1 MYGPQAQAQPAQAA
15 ASTNSGA
22 LSNLLATAQQ
32 LANNQNVPPT
42 VRAQVNQILTTASQP
57 NNGAVLPQIQS
68 QGPNSI
74 N

>member
-1 MYGPQAQAQPAQAA
+1 MNGLQAQPAQAA

-22 LSNLLATAQQ
+22 LSNLLTNAQQ

-42 VRAQVNQILTTASQP
+42 IRAQVNQILTTASQP